1 MPDSSC
7 SIPVFNPTLL
17 VAGEFNNHREVANC
31 NEATTMAT
39 IHEIPAESRKD
50 EGKGASRRLRLAQKV
65 PAILYGS
72 AQEPASIQLDH
83 NTVWLASQNEWF
95 YSAILDLT
103 LDGKTQ
109 KVLLRDMQRH
119 PFKAQLLH
127 LDFQRVDENKAIR
140 IRVPL
145 HFLNQEKSPA
155 GKMAGVL
162 ISHAMTDVE
171 ISCLPKDL
179 PEFIAVDLAELK
191 VGDIVHLSDL
201 QLPAGVDVPELR
213 LGKEHDSAVVTA
225 YEMKVEV
232 EAAPV
237 AEGDA
242 AAGAAGAT
250 GAAAPAAGAT
260 AAPAAAKKD
269 DKK

>member
-1 MPDSSC
+1 
-7 SIPVFNPTLL
+7 
-17 VAGEFNNHREVANC
+17 
-31 NEATTMAT
+31 MAT

-50 EGKGASRRLRLAQKV
+50 EGKGASRRLRRADKV
-65 PAILYGS
+65 PAIVYGS
-72 AQEPASIQLDH
+72 SEPPASIQLDH
-83 NTVWLASQNEWF
+83 NTVWLASLHEWF
-95 YSAILDLT
+95 YSALLDLK

-162 ISHAMTDVE
+162 ISHALTDIE
-171 ISCLPKDL
+171 ISCLPKNL
-179 PEFIAVDLAELK
+179 PEFISVDLGELS
-191 VGDIVHLSDL
+191 VGDIVHISDL
-201 QLPAGVDVPELR
+201 KLPEGVEVPELR
-213 LGKEHDSAVVTA
+213 LGKEHDAAVVTA
-225 YEMKVEV
+225 QELKQEV

-237 AEGDA
+237 VEEA
-242 AAGAAGAT
+242 AA
-250 GAAAPAAGAT
+250 GAAAPAAGAAAP

>member
-1 MPDSSC
+1 
-7 SIPVFNPTLL
+7 
-17 VAGEFNNHREVANC
+17 
-31 NEATTMAT
+31 MAT
-39 IHEIPAESRKD
+39 IHEIPAETRKD
-50 EGKGASRRLRLAQKV
+50 EGKGASRRLRTSGKV
-65 PAILYGS
+65 PAIVYGS
-72 AQEPASIQLDH
+72 TDAPASIQLEH

-95 YSAILDLT
+95 YSSILDLK
-103 LDGKTQ
+103 LDGKAQ

-155 GKMAGVL
+155 GKMAGIL

-179 PEFIAVDLAELK
+179 PENIQVDLSELK
-191 VGDIVHLSDL
+191 VGDIVHLSAL
-201 QLPAGVDVPELR
+201 KLPNGVEIPELR

-225 YEMKVEV
+225 QEIKQEVEV
-232 EAAPV
+232 APV
-237 AEGDA
+237 AAEGEAATAGATPAAGAAPA
-242 AAGAAGAT
+242 AAGAA
-250 GAAAPAAGAT
+250 P
-260 AAPAAAKKD
+260 AAKKEE
-269 DKK
+269 KK